1 MSEPNIILL
10 FSCHKNIGLCNPLE
24 LYKIIENI
32 KPDVI
37 FEELDLETFDYVYK
51 QSYPSANESIAI
63 SRYLQ
68 TNRIKHFPID
78 TFEFDDFPMD
88 DKAIMDNT
96 FGENQD
102 FKKLVYMQYKLM
114 EEKGYLFLN
123 SKICSEIVYEIQRM
137 ENLLQQQFN
146 NEKISSTYKAWV
158 ELCNNRERTMI
169 ENIYKYCKANPFNTG
184 LLITG
189 AEHRNSL
196 INIMQNYKDDEIDI
210 NWNVINYEINL

>member
-1 MSEPNIILL
+1 MHTITLL
-10 FSCHKNIGLCNPLE
+10 SSCHGNFGLCNPLE

-68 TNRIKHFPID
+68 TNRTKHFPVD
-78 TFEFDDFPMD
+78 TFDFDDFPMD

-137 ENLLQQQFN
+137 ENLLQQQLN

-169 ENIYKYCKANPFNTG
+169 ENIYKYCKANLFNTG

-196 INIMQNYKDDEIDI
+196 INIMQNYKDDEINI
-210 NWNVINYEINL
+210 YWNVINYEINL